1 MFCNRKGED
10 DIMTRLKNGN
20 KQESRAA
27 PKWKRWLPMGI
38 AFLLI
43 IAFCGILFYNVALAA
58 EKTYNPNGYCYIKV
72 GDANL
77 PVHVYYTG
85 TKTELTESG
94 DHKTLF
100 TSKSRPVKV
109 ISDITNP
116 SPNGSVVTDLKI
128 SDAGTKNTVKD
139 SDGYYNTILF
149 HISFKLKAHYYLNG
163 QNKSKN
169 SKGQTPYGK
178 ISFVSGTGV
187 TVPKGQKEAPYDV
200 SYNFSK
206 YAGHNTSDR
215 TITIPV
221 RLNLINTSMLKGKV
235 KGLTDVLAWFHTT
248 LSTSVKRN
256 QYTLTCN
263 PDSGTFT
270 KTKGGSKNG
279 NNLEF
284 KKYCGES
291 VTSLPEVSRSGYH
304 FNGWYNSSK
313 KAVTSVTLCNGD
325 QTVTASWS
333 KEYTLKF
340 DANGGPSTPA
350 ARTLITGKEY
360 GTLDNLTR
368 KGYKFDGWY
377 TAKTGGT
384 KASSTNKITADT
396 TLYAHW
402 TAYKHNFVYNLQG
415 GSFPSSLKNQ
425 TSLNGCKI
433 IPNGVYYMK
442 SDCGTNMYMHVY
454 GRDYEPRSNPA
465 TVIYSGKNDAATQT
479 QWLFERYKNTQYYY
493 IISVHNGLALNLDGD
508 PNVDQSNK
516 AINLWNQQNDKADYV
531 WYLSDE
537 GNGKVSIYNK
547 QTNKCLDV
555 INGRAEDNTWIEQY
569 TPNHTV
575 AQLWT
580 LEEKTKTDYPDRMQY
595 GDHGLYINSVS
606 PEKNNYEFTCWNTK
620 PDGTGTSYTPG
631 QAYSAIKDGGTV
643 TLYALYNVD
652 DFTLSFDANGGTGKL
667 NSVTHKGNQSYA
679 LPVNTFTR
687 IGYEFRG
694 WSFDKYTDTISY
706 KNGATYDNR
715 LISATLYAQWKKTG
729 TGFIQRPFLDSDM
742 FYKAISILGN
752 NGTVYNKNSVDSRMA
767 HIDTAN
773 NPGYFSLLK

>member
-1 MFCNRKGED
+1 
-10 DIMTRLKNGN
+10 MTRLKNGN

-58 EKTYNPNGYCYIKV
+58 KTTYNPGGYCYIKV

-77 PVHVYYTG
+77 PVYVKYKG
-85 TKTELTESG
+85 AKTELTESG

-100 TSKSRPVKV
+100 TSKSRPVEV
-109 ISDITNP
+109 VSDITNP
-116 SPNGSVVTDLKI
+116 SPNGSVVTDLKV

-139 SDGYYNTILF
+139 SNGHYNTILF

-163 QNKSKN
+163 QNISKN
-169 SKGQTPYGK
+169 SKGQTPNGNF
-178 ISFVSGTGV
+178 SFVSGTGV
-187 TVPKGQKEAPYDV
+187 TVPKGQKEAPYDI
-200 SYNFSK
+200 SYNFSN
-206 YAGHNTSDR
+206 AGHSTSDR

-248 LSTSVKRN
+248 LSTSVKRE

-270 KTKGGSKNG
+270 KTNGGSKNG

-350 ARTLITGKEY
+350 TRTLITGKEY

-402 TAYKHNFVYNLQG
+402 TAYKHNFV
-415 GSFPSSLKNQ
+415 
-425 TSLNGCKI
+425 
-433 IPNGVYYMK
+433 
-442 SDCGTNMYMHVY
+442 
-454 GRDYEPRSNPA
+454 
-465 TVIYSGKNDAATQT
+465 
-479 QWLFERYKNTQYYY
+479 
-493 IISVHNGLALNLDGD
+493 
-508 PNVDQSNK
+508 
-516 AINLWNQQNDKADYV
+516 
-531 WYLSDE
+531 
-537 GNGKVSIYNK
+537 
-547 QTNKCLDV
+547 
-555 INGRAEDNTWIEQY
+555 
-569 TPNHTV
+569 
-575 AQLWT
+575 
-580 LEEKTKTDYPDRMQY
+580 
-595 GDHGLYINSVS
+595 
-606 PEKNNYEFTCWNTK
+606 
-620 PDGTGTSYTPG
+620 
-631 QAYSAIKDGGTV
+631 
-643 TLYALYNVD
+643 
-652 DFTLSFDANGGTGKL
+652 
-667 NSVTHKGNQSYA
+667 
-679 LPVNTFTR
+679 
-687 IGYEFRG
+687 
-694 WSFDKYTDTISY
+694 
-706 KNGATYDNR
+706 
-715 LISATLYAQWKKTG
+715 
-729 TGFIQRPFLDSDM
+729 
-742 FYKAISILGN
+742 
-752 NGTVYNKNSVDSRMA
+752 
-767 HIDTAN
+767 
-773 NPGYFSLLK
+773 

>member
-1 MFCNRKGED
+1 
-10 DIMTRLKNGN
+10 
-20 KQESRAA
+20 
-27 PKWKRWLPMGI
+27 
-38 AFLLI
+38 
-43 IAFCGILFYNVALAA
+43 
-58 EKTYNPNGYCYIKV
+58 
-72 GDANL
+72 
-77 PVHVYYTG
+77 
-85 TKTELTESG
+85 
-94 DHKTLF
+94 
-100 TSKSRPVKV
+100 
-109 ISDITNP
+109 
-116 SPNGSVVTDLKI
+116 
-128 SDAGTKNTVKD
+128 
-139 SDGYYNTILF
+139 
-149 HISFKLKAHYYLNG
+149 
-163 QNKSKN
+163 
-169 SKGQTPYGK
+169 
-178 ISFVSGTGV
+178 
-187 TVPKGQKEAPYDV
+187 
-200 SYNFSK
+200 
-206 YAGHNTSDR
+206 
-215 TITIPV
+215 
-221 RLNLINTSMLKGKV
+221 
-235 KGLTDVLAWFHTT
+235 
-248 LSTSVKRN
+248 
-256 QYTLTCN
+256 
-263 PDSGTFT
+263 
-270 KTKGGSKNG
+270 
-279 NNLEF
+279 
-284 KKYCGES
+284 
-291 VTSLPEVSRSGYH
+291 
-304 FNGWYNSSK
+304 
-313 KAVTSVTLCNGD
+313 
-325 QTVTASWS
+325 
-333 KEYTLKF
+333 
-340 DANGGPSTPA
+340 
-350 ARTLITGKEY
+350 
-360 GTLDNLTR
+360 
-368 KGYKFDGWY
+368 
-377 TAKTGGT
+377 
-384 KASSTNKITADT
+384 
-396 TLYAHW
+396 
-402 TAYKHNFVYNLQG
+402 
-415 GSFPSSLKNQ
+415 
-425 TSLNGCKI
+425 
-433 IPNGVYYMK
+433 MK

-454 GRDYEPRSNPA
+454 GMDYEPRSNPA

-516 AINLWNQQNDKADYV
+516 AINLWNQQNDKADYL

-555 INGRAEDNTWIEQY
+555 VNGRAEDNTWIEQY

>member
-1 MFCNRKGED
+1 M
-10 DIMTRLKNGN
+10 
-20 KQESRAA
+20 
-27 PKWKRWLPMGI
+27 
-38 AFLLI
+38 
-43 IAFCGILFYNVALAA
+43 
-58 EKTYNPNGYCYIKV
+58 
-72 GDANL
+72 
-77 PVHVYYTG
+77 
-85 TKTELTESG
+85 
-94 DHKTLF
+94 
-100 TSKSRPVKV
+100 
-109 ISDITNP
+109 
-116 SPNGSVVTDLKI
+116 
-128 SDAGTKNTVKD
+128 
-139 SDGYYNTILF
+139 
-149 HISFKLKAHYYLNG
+149 
-163 QNKSKN
+163 
-169 SKGQTPYGK
+169 
-178 ISFVSGTGV
+178 
-187 TVPKGQKEAPYDV
+187 
-200 SYNFSK
+200 
-206 YAGHNTSDR
+206 
-215 TITIPV
+215 
-221 RLNLINTSMLKGKV
+221 
-235 KGLTDVLAWFHTT
+235 
-248 LSTSVKRN
+248 
-256 QYTLTCN
+256 
-263 PDSGTFT
+263 
-270 KTKGGSKNG
+270 
-279 NNLEF
+279 
-284 KKYCGES
+284 
-291 VTSLPEVSRSGYH
+291 
-304 FNGWYNSSK
+304 
-313 KAVTSVTLCNGD
+313 
-325 QTVTASWS
+325 
-333 KEYTLKF
+333 
-340 DANGGPSTPA
+340 
-350 ARTLITGKEY
+350 
-360 GTLDNLTR
+360 
-368 KGYKFDGWY
+368 
-377 TAKTGGT
+377 
-384 KASSTNKITADT
+384 
-396 TLYAHW
+396 
-402 TAYKHNFVYNLQG
+402 
-415 GSFPSSLKNQ
+415 
-425 TSLNGCKI
+425 
-433 IPNGVYYMK
+433 
-442 SDCGTNMYMHVY
+442 
-454 GRDYEPRSNPA
+454 
-465 TVIYSGKNDAATQT
+465 
-479 QWLFERYKNTQYYY
+479 
-493 IISVHNGLALNLDGD
+493 NLDGD

-516 AINLWNQQNDKADYV
+516 AINLWNQQNDKADYL

-631 QAYSAIKDGGTV
+631 QEYSAIKDGGTV